1 MFTPT
6 RRLVLTSLSA
16 AALLAVTGCAGPYT
30 IYADVS
36 SYGNWAADR
45 KPGTYAFDRLPSQQ
59 QNDEASKRQAALED
73 AARAAL
79 ERAGFKPAADA
90 KSADVLVTLGARV
103 TAYDPVPWDDP
114 LWWRWRGRLFAPRY
128 GYIGTGPWGWRQDPF
143 FDRRYDRAV
152 AVLLRDRVSGEALYE
167 THASNEGFTAS
178 SDALLVPLF
187 DAALAEFPKVSPK
200 SHRVSVQAMR

>member
-6 RRLVLTSLSA
+6 RRLVLAGLSA

-30 IYADVS
+30 VSADVS
-36 SYGNWAADR
+36 TYGAWPADR

-59 QNDEASKRQAALED
+59 QNEEATKRQTALED

-79 ERAGFKPAADA
+79 EKAGFKPAADV

-114 LWWRWRGRLFAPRY
+114 LWWRWRGRLLSPRY
-128 GYIGTGPWGWRQDPF
+128 GYGGWGGWGWRQDPF

-167 THASNEGFTAS
+167 THASNEGISA
-178 SDALLVPLF
+178 SDALLTPLF

-200 SHRVSVQAMR
+200 SHRVSVQAVR